1 MTSVTRPDH
10 DVRSTGAT
18 GGRVPVPPT
27 PRASR
32 RRSHAGPLRRRVLSI
47 LPPLVVVVACLALW
61 QLIVSVRHIDPQLL
75 PGPWLIVHSTWN
87 DRVNIWPA
95 IGVTTEEALLGMAL
109 AVIVAVVV
117 AVAIDSF
124 RPVRGSLYPII
135 VASQTVPIIALAPLV
150 LVWWGIGLLPK
161 IVLVALFS
169 FFPISVGLVQG
180 LASADPDAMNLLRTM
195 RANRFQLLMRVR
207 LPSALP
213 QFFTG
218 LKISVT
224 YAYSAAIVAEF
235 VGGLQGLG
243 VYMTTARNA
252 APIRTDLI
260 LGAVFVIAVLTIA
273 LFAIVGLVERLAMPW
288 RPRQ

>member
-1 MTSVTRPDH
+1 MTSLARSDHGVRPTGTVGAETSPPPPPPSRRPGRTR
-10 DVRSTGAT
+10 RRLGA
-18 GGRVPVPPT
+18 VVPPV
-27 PRASR
+27 A
-32 RRSHAGPLRRRVLSI
+32 VL
-47 LPPLVVVVACLALW
+47 VAVLALW
-61 QLIVSVRHIDPQLL
+61 QLVVSVRHINPQLL
-75 PGPWLIVHSTWN
+75 PGPELIIRSTWN

-95 IGVTTEEALLGMAL
+95 IGVTTEEAVLGMLVAT
-109 AVIVAVVV
+109 VVAVLT
-117 AVAIDSF
+117 AVAIDTF

-150 LVWWGIGLLPK
+150 LVWWGFGLLPK
-161 IVLVALFS
+161 VVLVALFS

-195 RANRFQLLMRVR
+195 RANRFQLLRRVR

-235 VGGLQGLG
+235 VGAQQGLG
-243 VYMTTARNA
+243 VYMTTAIQA
-252 APIRTDLI
+252 APIRTDLV
-260 LGAVFVIAVLTIA
+260 LGAVFVIATLTIA
-273 LFAIVGLVERLAMPW
+273 LFAVVGLIERLVMPW
-288 RPRQ
+288 RPRP